1 MSIPYFEMN
10 SKTSMTDWKTLL
22 QVVLVLIPALFASQ
36 ISNGTV
42 RIIVT
47 ALIILAA
54 TVVVGIIIGR
64 RLSRAAGEAEK
75 AGEQS
80 ISTVDTCVASV
91 NGKLSEHIQ
100 LIPVLNNQLKQ
111 VIDETET
118 AALSMGEKF
127 TEIVSRARRQAG
139 QAEDAVS
146 SFSGGGSGS
155 ESVVDLSRKALS
167 EVTSRLNGIGS
178 IAQQT
183 LQDMELILT
192 ESGSIRKSIGQIQY
206 IADQTNLLALNA
218 AIEAARAGVHGRGF
232 AVVADEVRKLSQ
244 KSNDVAVQIRK
255 HIEKVEGDIHDIYQ
269 KTERNTAETSKLSN
283 EAETVV
289 HETMGKIDSSMTR
302 ARDKIGMLRTE
313 TEQLARDIGAI
324 IVSMQFQDIT
334 RQRIEHVMG
343 PLTAVR
349 SEIEEICAQM
359 KDIHEA
365 VEDGRDT
372 GKPALQLE
380 QLYTMESERQ
390 VMRETLTGSKSQAAV
405 EESNVTFF

>member
-1 MSIPYFEMN
+1 
-10 SKTSMTDWKTLL
+10 
-22 QVVLVLIPALFASQ
+22 
-36 ISNGTV
+36 
-42 RIIVT
+42 
-47 ALIILAA
+47 
-54 TVVVGIIIGR
+54 
-64 RLSRAAGEAEK
+64 
-75 AGEQS
+75 
-80 ISTVDTCVASV
+80 
-91 NGKLSEHIQ
+91 
-100 LIPVLNNQLKQ
+100 
-111 VIDETET
+111 
-118 AALSMGEKF
+118 
-127 TEIVSRARRQAG
+127 
-139 QAEDAVS
+139 
-146 SFSGGGSGS
+146 
-155 ESVVDLSRKALS
+155 
-167 EVTSRLNGIGS
+167 
-178 IAQQT
+178 
-183 LQDMELILT
+183 
-192 ESGSIRKSIGQIQY
+192 
-206 IADQTNLLALNA
+206 
-218 AIEAARAGVHGRGF
+218 
-232 AVVADEVRKLSQ
+232 
-244 KSNDVAVQIRK
+244 VAVQIRK